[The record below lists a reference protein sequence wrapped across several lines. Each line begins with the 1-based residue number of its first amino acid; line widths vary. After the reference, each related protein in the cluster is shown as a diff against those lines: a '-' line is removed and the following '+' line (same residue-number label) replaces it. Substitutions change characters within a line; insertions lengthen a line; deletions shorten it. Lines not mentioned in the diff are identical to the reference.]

1 MYPNTLIF
9 LSPLSTLY
17 KALFP
22 HAFSYPDPPLPNP
35 ILELGELQRT
45 CSSRLVI
52 PSPSDPILWLHF
64 WERLKTWK
72 ITLLIEGVLQDKE
85 VFNLASTTLV
95 SLHFAVWVVQQTHI
109 NLSPGQML
117 YLYQHLISPY
127 IINPESTRKV
137 TRIKETITNW
147 RSSWLLNKLFLYK

>member
-22 HAFSYPDPPLPNP
+22 HAFSYPDPPPPNP

-52 PSPSDPILWLHF
+52 PSPSDPILWVHF

-72 ITLLIEGVLQDKE
+72 ITLLTEGVLQDKE
-85 VFNLASTTLV
+85 IFNLASSALV
-95 SLHFAVWVVQQTHI
+95 SLHFAVWVVQQTHT
-109 NLSPGQML
+109 NLSPSLML
-117 YLYQHLISPY
+117 YLTQ
-127 IINPESTRKV
+127 
-137 TRIKETITNW
+137 
-147 RSSWLLNKLFLYK
+147 SWLNPSTTESWPASDFSLHY